1 MERFRKRRGWRTQAR
16 SAQHF
21 ALKPS
26 TYSMAVRGLKGFSVQ
41 KAERIARRSKG
52 EFSAWDLLRWHERHR
67 EQSGN
72 SPGKAPG
79 RATG

>member
-21 ALKPS
+21 RLKPS

-41 KAERIARRSKG
+41 KAEKIARRSQG
-52 EFSAWDLLRWHERHR
+52 EFSAWDLLRWHDRHR
-67 EQSGN
+67 PQSGDD
-72 SPGKAPG
+72 SGGAAAAG
-79 RATG
+79 AR